1 MSGKGKTQ
9 TNSDLPFSKW
19 TIITTIIGLVVAV
32 VSVIFPTMLG
42 IDSEHAILF
51 GVIIAVTTLLADLLI
66 EAANRIIETQDRTLE
81 MLMLEDRLLGDS
93 RLARRLKEMVE
104 DYFAIKNVRSESSDY
119 FEEVMQHYLDD
130 CQSLVHRL
138 SEGYFETNS
147 YGPHSFRVRG
157 IRFVRTSM
165 LLVQAQDPEY
175 WTEELGRRYTEL
187 QRGLIEDKKVNITR
201 IWVLNE
207 QHLADC
213 KPVLLQHADL
223 GIDTRVLPLE
233 WIKDQRDVKVED
245 FGVIDD
251 YLIVKPLPN
260 GDRERISRD
269 ANEFS
274 TYTGSWEQLHGLAI
288 KAKEYYART
297 IP

>member
-260 GDRERISRD
+260 VDRERISRD